1 MFPAGAHAHGLG
13 YFGGMSFFLTLLACG
28 DDASDTAATVLPC
41 VDPSVTVASPSEGA
55 ALRVGEAVA
64 LSGSATG
71 RGPFVY
77 LWAIDRD
84 VVARGA
90 EASWTPTV
98 AGEIELVL
106 QAEDS
111 CGQGQAR
118 LELVVEEAGA
128 Q

>member
-1 MFPAGAHAHGLG
+1 MTLL
-13 YFGGMSFFLTLLACG
+13 LTLLACG
-28 DDASDTAATVLPC
+28 DDAGDTAATVLPC
-41 VDPSVTVASPSEGA
+41 VDPSVTVTSPA
-55 ALRVGEAVA
+55 ADAVLRVGEAVT
-64 LSGSATG
+64 LSGSARG
-71 RGPFVY
+71 RGPFIY

-90 EASWTPTV
+90 EASWTPTA

-118 LELVVEEAGA
+118 LELVVEDAGA
-128 Q
+128 R